1 MIQHNL
7 TTFSYCIHPKLSLL
21 VLLKFYCINKIFK
34 LNTNLPT
41 GSVKVECSPPEWEV
55 VSSSHSRVIPKT

>member
-7 TTFSYCIHPKLSLL
+7 TTSSYYIHPKLSLL

-34 LNTNLPT
+34 LNTNLST
-41 GSVKVECSPPEWEV
+41 ASLKEKSKLLKKLYTC
-55 VSSSHSRVIPKT
+55 HF